1 MAGSF
6 DIFRKYQRQGLAAL
20 AILAM
25 VAFFVLPPFLQMG
38 SGRAS
43 GDPVVVSWKGGR
55 LRRSELDYAVS
66 MRSAVNRFLMM
77 AESMAFN
84 RQPTGAGVFQ
94 EDAESVV
101 RMELLAREA
110 AANGIVISDEAVNDF
125 LDRYTAKRLRSEQLS
140 EIIERLRP
148 MGLTQQG
155 LFATLRSGLAAQTM
169 LSLLQSGLDGD
180 PPGWRWDAFRRL
192 EQSATVEA
200 LALPVADFAA
210 EVPAPA
216 TAVLQEFFEK
226 HKERLPDEDSPET
239 GFREPHRVQFEYLVA
254 KQETFEAEAAKGI
267 TDEQVAEY
275 YEKNKTTQFRKRPAA
290 QDAADI
296 KPATPETKPEEGKKP
311 DEAKNPA
318 QEKKPD
324 EGKKNGDAGPE
335 LPKPEAPPVPPA
347 PPQGSRR
354 KSGSIVLASFN
365 RRAADGDATAAGTPA
380 ANGESAPA
388 VPAGEKQPDTQPKP
402 PAAEA
407 GTPEDAAGKP
417 DATTPSDGN
426 AKPDA
431 ATPASEAPPVDLEPL
446 EKVRDEIRKTLARR
460 GADERIDAV
469 FAAVTRDVDRYAT
482 DLALWQARRKASGAP
497 APSPPDIDVIAG
509 KQGLEAGR
517 SGLVTA
523 REAERSGAIGTSGEM
538 VVDPT
543 SRFGVR
549 RQRWLDTMFGQ
560 GGQLLRPAASR
571 DAAGNRYIS
580 WATEDQPEY
589 VPTFAQAREKV
600 ERRWREV
607 EARSRARAKAEELA
621 KQASASRQPLADV
634 VKGAGLEPRTV
645 GPFTWLTQGSAPFGT
660 PPRLS
665 EPEGIDTPGAEF
677 MRAVFGLEPGGAAA
691 AFNEPQT
698 ICYVLRLGAL
708 EPGADAL
715 RERFVAARKDQRR
728 LAMVGRQQVS
738 TEFGTWFDAFEQRQ
752 GVEWQQPRR

>member
-38 SGRAS
+38 SGRPS
-43 GDPVVVSWKGGR
+43 GDPVVVSWKGGQ
-55 LRRSELDYAVS
+55 LHRSELDYAVS

-77 AESMAFN
+77 AEGMAFN
-84 RQPTGAGVFQ
+84 RQPMGTGVFP

-125 LDRYTAKRLRSEQLS
+125 LDRYTAKRLRSDQLS
-140 EIIERLRP
+140 ELIERLRP

-169 LSLLQSGLDGD
+169 LSLLQSGFDGD

-192 EQSATVEA
+192 EQAATVEA
-200 LALPVADFAA
+200 VPLPVVGFAA
-210 EVPAPA
+210 EVPLPS

-226 HKERLPDEDSPET
+226 HKERLQGEESPET
-239 GFREPHRVQFEYLVA
+239 GFREPHRVKFEYLVA
-254 KQETFEAEAAKGI
+254 KQEAFEAEAAKGV
-267 TDEQVAEY
+267 TDEQVAEF
-275 YEKNKTTQFRKRPAA
+275 YEKNKTTQFRKRPADKETPA
-290 QDAADI
+290 I
-296 KPATPETKPEEGKKP
+296 EPATPETKPEEGKKP

-318 QEKKPD
+318 QEQKPD

-335 LPKPEAPPVPPA
+335 IPKPVAPPVPPA

-365 RRAADGDATAAGTPA
+365 RRAADGDAPAAGTPA

-407 GTPEDAAGKP
+407 GTPEAAAGKA

-426 AKPDA
+426 AKPEA
-431 ATPASEAPPVDLEPL
+431 ATPASDAPPVDVEPL

-460 GADERIDAV
+460 AADERIDAV
-469 FAAVTRDVDRYAT
+469 FAAVTRDIDRYAT

-497 APSPPDIDVIAG
+497 APSPPDIDVIAM

-517 SGLVTA
+517 SDLVTA
-523 REAERSGAIGTSGEM
+523 LEAERSGPIGTSGEM

-560 GGQLLRPAASR
+560 GSQLLRPAATR
-571 DAAGNRYIS
+571 DASGNRYIS

-589 VPTFAQAREKV
+589 VPTFEQAREKV
-600 ERRWREV
+600 ERRWRDV
-607 EARSRARAKAEELA
+607 EARSKARAKAEEFA
-621 KQASASRQPLADV
+621 KQAAAGSLPLADL
-634 VKGAGLEPRTV
+634 VKGAGLETRTV
-645 GPFTWLTQGSAPFGT
+645 GPFTWMTQGSVPFGAA
-660 PPRLS
+660 PRLS
-665 EPEGIDTPGAEF
+665 EPEGIDKPGDEF
-677 MRAVFGLEPGGAAA
+677 MRAVFGLEPGGAAT
-691 AFNEPQT
+691 AFNEPRT
-698 ICYVLRLGAL
+698 ICYVVRLATL
-708 EPGADAL
+708 EPGADVL
-715 RERFVAARKDQRR
+715 RDRFVAGRKDQRR
-728 LAMVGRQQVS
+728 LAMVGRQQMS
-738 TEFGTWFDAFEQRQ
+738 AEFGRWFEAFEKRQ
-752 GVEWQQPRR
+752 GVEWRQPRR

>member
-38 SGRAS
+38 SGRPS
-43 GDPVVVSWKGGR
+43 GDPVVVSWKGGQ
-55 LRRSELDYAVS
+55 LHRSELDYAVS

-77 AESMAFN
+77 AEGMAFN
-84 RQPTGAGVFQ
+84 RQPMGTGVFP

-125 LDRYTAKRLRSEQLS
+125 LDRYTAKRLRSDQLS
-140 EIIERLRP
+140 ELIERLRP

-169 LSLLQSGLDGD
+169 LSLLQSGFDGD

-192 EQSATVEA
+192 EQAATVEA
-200 LALPVADFAA
+200 VPLPVVGFAA
-210 EVPAPA
+210 EVPLPS

-226 HKERLPDEDSPET
+226 HKERLQGEESPET
-239 GFREPHRVQFEYLVA
+239 GFREPHRVKFEYLVA
-254 KQETFEAEAAKGI
+254 KQEAFEAEAAKGV
-267 TDEQVAEY
+267 TDEQVAEF
-275 YEKNKTTQFRKRPAA
+275 YEKNKTTQFRKRPADEETPA
-290 QDAADI
+290 I
-296 KPATPETKPEEGKKP
+296 EPATPETKPEEGKKP

-318 QEKKPD
+318 QEQKPD

-335 LPKPEAPPVPPA
+335 IPKPVAPPVPPA

-365 RRAADGDATAAGTPA
+365 RRAADGDAPAAGTPA

-407 GTPEDAAGKP
+407 GTPEAAAGKP

-431 ATPASEAPPVDLEPL
+431 ATPASEAPPVDVEPL

-460 GADERIDAV
+460 AADERIDAV
-469 FAAVTRDVDRYAT
+469 FAAVTRDIDRYAT

-497 APSPPDIDVIAG
+497 APSPPDIDVIAM

-517 SGLVTA
+517 SDLVTA
-523 REAERSGAIGTSGEM
+523 LEAERSGPIGTSGEM

-560 GGQLLRPAASR
+560 GGQLLRPAATR
-571 DAAGNRYIS
+571 DASGNRYIS

-589 VPTFAQAREKV
+589 VPTFEQAREKV

-607 EARSRARAKAEELA
+607 EARSKARAKAEEFA
-621 KQASASRQPLADV
+621 KQAAAGSQPLADL
-634 VKGAGLEPRTV
+634 VKGAGLETRTV
-645 GPFTWLTQGSAPFGT
+645 GPFTWMTQGSVPFGAA
-660 PPRLS
+660 PRLS
-665 EPEGIDTPGAEF
+665 EPEGIDKPGDEF
-677 MRAVFGLEPGGAAA
+677 MRAVFGLEPGGAAT
-691 AFNEPQT
+691 AFNEPRT
-698 ICYVLRLGAL
+698 ICYVVRLATL
-708 EPGADAL
+708 EPGADVL
-715 RERFVAARKDQRR
+715 RDRFVAGRKDQRR
-728 LAMVGRQQVS
+728 LAMVGRQQMS
-738 TEFGTWFDAFEQRQ
+738 AEFGRWFEAFEQRQ
-752 GVEWQQPRR
+752 GVEWRQPRR

>member
-77 AESMAFN
+77 AEGTAFN

-169 LSLLQSGLDGD
+169 LSLLQSGLNGD

-290 QDAADI
+290 QDDADI
-296 KPATPETKPEEGKKP
+296 KPANPETKS
-311 DEAKNPA
+311 EAKPA
-318 QEKKPD
+318 
-324 EGKKNGDAGPE
+324 EGTK
-335 LPKPEAPPVPPA
+335 
-347 PPQGSRR
+347 
-354 KSGSIVLASFN
+354 
-365 RRAADGDATAAGTPA
+365 
-380 ANGESAPA
+380 
-388 VPAGEKQPDTQPKP
+388 PAGD
-402 PAAEA
+402 
-407 GTPEDAAGKP
+407 
-417 DATTPSDGN
+417 

-431 ATPASEAPPVDLEPL
+431 AVPELPKADAGSSDKTPAPPGPDAGPAPVSPPALPPQGRTGKSAVLTPVSFKRRAADEPPTADVKPAPAGAPALPAAKPEGAETPAASPAAAQPKAGTEPVDLEPL
-446 EKVRDEIRKTLARR
+446 ENVRDEIRRTLARR
-460 GADERIDAV
+460 AADERIDAV

-665 EPEGIDTPGAEF
+665 EPEGIDTPGTDF

-698 ICYVLRLGAL
+698 ICYVLRLVTL
-708 EPGADAL
+708 EPGADVL